1 MPAFFV
7 YIVLCLSGLHFLKY
21 RFVFKVYS
29 SSAGS
34 GKTYTLTKEYLK
46 LALHSGSETYFRQ
59 ILAVTFTNA
68 AANEMKERIL
78 QMLRMFSEWTPAD
91 EKIPPMLHDVVTEL
105 YPESLLNEQAYHETC
120 QLISLRAQLVFR
132 QILHRYSDFSVM
144 TIDKFTQRLISSFTD
159 ELGIPFV
166 FETQLDSDLLEEAVD
181 RVLARIGQ
189 EGEEILTDIV
199 EKYYREKAE
208 EGKSWA
214 SLPMQI
220 REASGTLLSEQS
232 YLQMLR
238 IEDLQ
243 MEDWIAI
250 RNQMKGFIREREES
264 LSAHGKRAFDLIE
277 RSFLVEKDFHQ
288 SGRGIYG
295 FFRNRF
301 EGNKLWDEPN
311 SYVHKTIREGQ
322 WYGPKTAGLIKE
334 NIESIRP
341 DLESIFYDIEKIRE
355 SEGQKITLYHQLDR
369 HLYNLS
375 LLGEIR
381 KEFDALLKQNNQ
393 VHISD
398 FNRRIIEIVSKE
410 PVPFIFE
417 RLGEKYNHILVD
429 EFQDTS
435 KLQFANLL
443 PLIENTLADGYFNLI
458 VGDAKQSIYRFRGG
472 DMDLILNLAQNQVL
486 QLASVLGENDF
497 NNDRL
502 WSLDSHLQ
510 VDHLRTN
517 RRSFQEI
524 THFNNQ
530 FFGFISATIGDEY
543 PLVRDVYDE
552 NFQQEIPEGVKQGG
566 HVQME
571 FLDMNEDSGE
581 MENESKNDAIVLRSL
596 ELITELRTSG
606 YAWRDIAILC
616 RKKKEATALAN
627 ALKEAGYPLISDDAL
642 SLGYARSVQFVIS
655 FMQVLYMP
663 DNRLARYEAAY
674 LFHLIIRHENPS
686 AQEHEALRTLCAE
699 RGLDTFLSYFSKW
712 GIELT
717 AFRMRQLTVFE
728 LSEMLMQTF
737 GLFQNLA
744 ENQYLFRFLD
754 VVLEFGT
761 RRTNHLGDFLTHWDV
776 SKHKLSITIPADTDA
791 LRITT
796 IHKSKG
802 LEYPVVIVPYANW
815 KVTPNAK
822 FDRLWVDLDA
832 LPYDELKLAGIL
844 PKQLR
849 SSMVSVVKD
858 LENTGISSQYSEEK
872 TRTLVENLNL
882 LYVAFTRP
890 VQRLYVI
897 AKKEKKWESG
907 QLISNWMHDFL
918 SQPDFEPHW
927 NDDETRFVL
936 SNGEGACFHA
946 HRKTNSE
953 VYAVRDIIS
962 NDRTD
967 RLRLRRMAERIFDI
981 ETFELKQDRLQ
992 KLKYLLTRVKTIS
1005 DLQASVQALAREG
1018 IWTNA
1023 EGESIAR
1030 QAHKIMESESFK
1042 LLYGTEVRVQNNKDL
1057 LIPGGKMLHVDRLV
1071 QMPDGENVFMT
1082 FVGGSN
1088 ADVPKRHL
1096 SKLITA
1102 YKGMGKPA
1110 KGVLITLENENVE
1123 WVS

>member
-1 MPAFFV
+1 
-7 YIVLCLSGLHFLKY
+7 
-21 RFVFKVYS
+21 VFKVYS

-46 LALHSGSETYFRQ
+46 LALHSSSDTYFRH

-78 QMLRMFSEWTPAD
+78 LMLRTFSAWEPSA
-91 EKIPPMLHDVVTEL
+91 EKVPPMLYDVVTEL
-105 YPESLLNEQAYHETC
+105 YPDSLTSQEIYRDAC

-189 EGEEILTDIV
+189 EGEEVLTDIV

-220 REASGTLLSEQS
+220 RDASGTLLSEQS

-238 IEDLQ
+238 IADLQ

-250 RNQMKGFIREREES
+250 RNQMKSFVKERETAITT
-264 LSAHGKRAFDLIE
+264 LGKTAFELIE
-277 RSFLVEKDFHQ
+277 GGFLVDKDFHQ

-295 FFRNRF
+295 YFRNRF
-301 EGNKLWDEPN
+301 EGGKLWDEPN
-311 SYVHKTIREGQ
+311 SYVSKTIQEGQ
-322 WYGPKTAGLIKE
+322 WYGAKTASLIKE

-341 DLESIFYDIEKIRE
+341 DLEAIYADIEKIRQDD
-355 SEGQKITLYHQLDR
+355 SERVFLFNQLDR

-443 PLIENTLADGYFNLI
+443 PLIENTLADGHFNLI

-472 DMDLILNLAQNQVL
+472 DMDLILQLAQNQVMEL
-486 QLASVLGENDF
+486 SSILGESDF
-497 NNDRL
+497 TNERL
-502 WSLDSHLQ
+502 QSLDGHLQ
-510 VDHLRTN
+510 IDHLRTN
-517 RRSFQEI
+517 RRSFREI
-524 THFNNQ
+524 TSFNNQ
-530 FFGFISATIGDEY
+530 FFKFISDTIGEEY
-543 PLVRDVYDE
+543 PLVRHVYDE
-552 NFQQEIPEGVKQGG
+552 NFEQEIPDGVKEGG

-571 FLDMNEDSGE
+571 FLDMQE
-581 MENESKNDAIVLRSL
+581 ENPDGDEPGNNDAIVLRSL
-596 ELITELRTSG
+596 ELIGELRVAG

-616 RKKKEATALAN
+616 RRKKEATALAN
-627 ALKEAGYPLISDDAL
+627 ALKENGYPLISDDAL
-642 SLGYARSVQFVIS
+642 SLGYARSVQFVVS
-655 FMQVLYMP
+655 FMKVLQTS

-674 LFHLIIRHENPS
+674 LFHQVIRNENPS
-686 AQEHEALRTLCAE
+686 AQEHEALRALCAE
-699 RGLDTFLSYFSKW
+699 HGLDTFLTYFSRW
-712 GIELT
+712 GVELT

-728 LSEMLMQTF
+728 LSELLMHTF
-737 GLFQNLA
+737 GLFENLA

-761 RRTNHLGDFLTHWDV
+761 RRTNHLGDFLSYWD
-776 SKHKLSITIPADTDA
+776 SSRHKLSITIPADTDA

-822 FDRLWVDLDA
+822 FDRLWVDLDEVA
-832 LPYDELKLAGIL
+832 YEELHLTGLL
-844 PKQLR
+844 PKKLR

-858 LENTGISSQYSEEK
+858 LETTAIRKQYAEEK

-897 AKKEKKWESG
+897 AKKEKKWENG
-907 QLISNWMHDFL
+907 QMISNWMHDFL
-918 SQPDFEPHW
+918 SQPGFVPEW
-927 NDDETRFVL
+927 GDDETKFIL
-936 SNGEGACFHA
+936 SQSAGPCFHA
-946 HRKTNSE
+946 HRKSDAEIYT
-953 VYAVRDIIS
+953 VRDVIS

-967 RLRLRRMAERIFDI
+967 RLRLRRMAERIFDVD
-981 ETFELKQDRLQ
+981 TFELKQDRFQ
-992 KLKYLLTRVKTIS
+992 KLKYLLGRLKTVS
-1005 DLQASVQALAREG
+1005 DMPATVQALVREG
-1018 IWTNA
+1018 IWTKV
-1023 EGESIAR
+1023 EGESIGR
-1030 QAHKIMESESFK
+1030 QASLLMEADS
-1042 LLYGTEVRVQNNKDL
+1042 LLPLYANGTKVQTNKEL
-1057 LIPGGKMLHVDRLV
+1057 LLPGGKMLHVDRVAKLE
-1071 QMPDGENVFMT
+1071 DGELVFMT

-1088 ADVPKRHL
+1088 TEVPKRHL
-1096 SKLITA
+1096 SKLIKA
-1102 YKGMGKPA
+1102 YAQMEKPA
-1110 KGVLITLENENVE
+1110 RGVLITLENDKIE